1 MCDSRLSMLIFN
13 PRMVLDTVIA
23 LAPPFSA
30 ASATAPI
37 SPALGDSFAQI
48 GSPVASRQSLTTL

>member
-1 MCDSRLSMLIFN
+1 MLIFN

-37 SPALGDSFAQI
+37 SPALGESFAQM
-48 GSPVASRQSLTTL
+48 GSCVASRQSFTTL